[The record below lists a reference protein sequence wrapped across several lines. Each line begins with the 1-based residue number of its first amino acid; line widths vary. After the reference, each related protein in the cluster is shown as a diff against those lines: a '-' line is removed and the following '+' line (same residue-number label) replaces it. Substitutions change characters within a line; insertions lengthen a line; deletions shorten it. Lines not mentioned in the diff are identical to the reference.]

1 MSVLAAIAVLAVLII
16 VHELGHFTAAR
27 VQGIHVN
34 RFSIGFGPI
43 LWKYQGSEVEYGVR
57 AFPLGGFV
65 GFPDDDPDSEIP
77 QDDPD
82 LLKNR
87 PLGDR
92 AIVISAGVIANF
104 IFAYFLLVT
113 QSAVVGIP
121 QPQFEPGIKVP
132 EVISEESSPAQK
144 AGLEAG
150 DLILAVN
157 SEPLGEGQPAI
168 QTLQTKIQNSV
179 NEPLTLNVKREEQT
193 LNLSVIPQPGD
204 DGKGKIGVLLS
215 PNGEVIRKRP
225 DNLIEPFSQGAQE
238 YQRIFTLTFQGLGQL
253 VSNFQ
258 ESAEQVAGPVAIVA
272 VGANIAS
279 SDASSLYQF
288 AALISINLGII
299 NILPLPVLDGG
310 QLVFLLLE
318 GIRGKPLPTKI
329 QDGIMQTGVVVLL
342 GLAIFLVIRDTAN
355 LAVVQDLFQQ

>member
-43 LWKYQGSEVEYGVR
+43 LWKYQGPEVEYGVR

-77 QDDPD
+77 QDDPN

-113 QSAVVGIP
+113 QSAFVGIP
-121 QPQFEPGIKVP
+121 EPQFEPGIKVP
-132 EVISEESSPAQK
+132 EIVNQENSPARE

-150 DLILAVN
+150 DLIIAVD
-157 SEPLGEGQPAI
+157 SQSLGEGQQAI
-168 QTLQTKIQNSV
+168 QTLQTEIQNSV
-179 NEPLTLNVKREEQT
+179 NDPLSLTVKREAET
-193 LNLSVIPQPGD
+193 LNLSVTPQAGD

-225 DNLIEPFSQGAQE
+225 DGLLEPFTQGAQE

-272 VGANIAS
+272 VGADIAS

-318 GIRGKPLPTKI
+318 GVRGKPLPSKV

-355 LAVVQDLFQQ
+355 LAVVQEFFQ

>member
-65 GFPDDDPDSEIP
+65 GFPDDDPDSEIS
-77 QDDPD
+77 QDDPN

-121 QPQFEPGIKVP
+121 EPQFEPGIKVP
-132 EVISEESSPAQK
+132 EIVNQENSPARE

-150 DLILAVN
+150 DLIIAVD
-157 SEPLGEGQPAI
+157 SQSLGEGQQAI
-168 QTLQTKIQNSV
+168 QTLQTEIQNSV
-179 NEPLTLNVKREEQT
+179 NDPLSLTVKREAET
-193 LNLSVIPQPGD
+193 LNLSVTPQAGD

-225 DNLIEPFSQGAQE
+225 DGLLEPFTQGAQE

-272 VGANIAS
+272 VGADIAS

-318 GIRGKPLPTKI
+318 GVRGKPLPSKV

-355 LAVVQDLFQQ
+355 LAVVQEFFQ

>member
-77 QDDPD
+77 QDDPN

-121 QPQFEPGIKVP
+121 EPQFEPGIKVP
-132 EVISEESSPAQK
+132 EIVNQENSPARE

-150 DLILAVN
+150 DLIIAVD
-157 SEPLGEGQPAI
+157 SQSLGEGQQAI
-168 QTLQTKIQNSV
+168 QTLQTEIQNSV
-179 NEPLTLNVKREEQT
+179 NDPLSLTVKREAET
-193 LNLSVIPQPGD
+193 LNLSVTPQAGD

-225 DNLIEPFSQGAQE
+225 DGLLEPFTQGAQE

-272 VGANIAS
+272 VGADIAS

-318 GIRGKPLPTKI
+318 GVRGKPLPSKV

-355 LAVVQDLFQQ
+355 LAVVQEFFQ